1 MNYSYED
8 IIYEKQDVIAFITI
22 KHPHK
27 LNAFR
32 SKTIEELTGAL
43 KDAGEDRKICAV
55 DGYCLG
61 GGNEINIVCD
71 LTIAT
76 ENSVFGQ
83 VGPRVGS
90 VPVLDG
96 TQILPRILGE
106 KKAREL
112 VFLCFQYS
120 AKEALEMGLINKVVP
135 KEEFEK
141 EVKAWCERILELS
154 PQALKVAKLSFNF
167 EGDKLFPSY
176 NHAIE
181 ILSQIYET
189 EEFKE
194 GMTAFL

>member
-1 MNYSYED
+1 M
-8 IIYEKQDVIAFITI
+8 T
-22 KHPHK
+22 
-27 LNAFR
+27 
-32 SKTIEELTGAL
+32 L
-43 KDAGEDRKICAV
+43 KPVICAV

-71 LTIAT
+71 LKIAT

-90 VPVLDG
+90 VPVLGG

-120 AKEALEMGLINKVVP
+120 AKEALDMGLINKVVP
-135 KEEFEK
+135 KEDFEK

-176 NHAIE
+176 THAIE

-194 GMTAFL
+194 GMSAFLEKRKPNFSKFRK